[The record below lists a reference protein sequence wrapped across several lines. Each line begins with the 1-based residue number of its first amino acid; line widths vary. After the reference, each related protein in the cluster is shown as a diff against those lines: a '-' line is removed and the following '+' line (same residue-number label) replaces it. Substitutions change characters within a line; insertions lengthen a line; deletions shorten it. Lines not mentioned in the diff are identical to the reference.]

1 MNWEEET
8 LSEED
13 LTLSLNNVQVSPG
26 PEENSYISV
35 LETSRG
41 NVNSLLHPIEG
52 GSDAIIC
59 VSGAS
64 GGLNLSLIHI

>member
-1 MNWEEET
+1 MNWEEEA
-8 LSEED
+8 LAEED

-41 NVNSLLHPIEG
+41 NVNSLP
-52 GSDAIIC
+52 
-59 VSGAS
+59 VSYTH
-64 GGLNLSLIHI
+64 LTLPTILRV